1 MIKALVDA
9 TQSEICALIKI
20 VELGLQLQTSGEMA
34 DKSLNEC
41 VFEAAC
47 LINQATH
54 AIEIVDQSDG
64 ADGRE
69 KTDMATDIRR
79 MSKDELDAL
88 NESGRKWRE
97 HNKPAEDQKPQ
108 QQAPVA
114 IPTTQLDL
122 WNGTDG

>member
-20 VELGLQLQTSGEMA
+20 VELGLQLQTLGEMA

-47 LINQATH
+47 LINQAKH
-54 AIEIVDQSDG
+54 AIEIVDQSDD

-69 KTDMATDIRR
+69 K
-79 MSKDELDAL
+79 
-88 NESGRKWRE
+88 N
-97 HNKPAEDQKPQ
+97 
-108 QQAPVA
+108 
-114 IPTTQLDL
+114 
-122 WNGTDG
+122 